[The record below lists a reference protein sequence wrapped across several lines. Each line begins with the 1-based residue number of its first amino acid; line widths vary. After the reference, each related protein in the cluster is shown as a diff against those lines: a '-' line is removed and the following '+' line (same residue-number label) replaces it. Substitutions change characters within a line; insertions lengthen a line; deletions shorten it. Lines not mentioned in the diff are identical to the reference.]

1 MADLQT
7 AILGGGCF
15 WCLEAVYDRVLG
27 VTQVESGYAGG
38 HVNPPTYRQVC
49 NGDTGHAE
57 VVRVTFDPAQISY
70 RELLD
75 VFFTVHDPTTLN
87 RQGNDS
93 GTQYRS
99 VIYFMSDEQK
109 QEAEKTITELN
120 GAHAWPN
127 PIVTTVEKAPQ
138 FYVAEDYHQEYFV
151 NNSNQPYCQFVV
163 APKVQKFEKKFANK
177 KKA

>member
-1 MADLQT
+1 
-7 AILGGGCF
+7 
-15 WCLEAVYDRVLG
+15 
-27 VTQVESGYAGG
+27 
-38 HVNPPTYRQVC
+38 
-49 NGDTGHAE
+49 
-57 VVRVTFDPAQISY
+57 
-70 RELLD
+70 
-75 VFFTVHDPTTLN
+75 
-87 RQGNDS
+87 
-93 GTQYRS
+93 
-99 VIYFMSDEQK
+99 MSDEQK